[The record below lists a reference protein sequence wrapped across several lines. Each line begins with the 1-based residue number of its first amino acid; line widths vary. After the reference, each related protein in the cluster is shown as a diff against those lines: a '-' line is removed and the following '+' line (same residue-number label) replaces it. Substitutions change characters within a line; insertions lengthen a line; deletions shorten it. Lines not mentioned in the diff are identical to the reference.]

1 MASAEESELQ
11 PPPIQRRIFLSFC
24 ATVLAGL
31 LLFVVYLSVRTAGSA
46 RSRRDHP
53 AEVPPPRATPAPAAS
68 VIQPR
73 APAIPRSEQP
83 IHGKT
88 YLQLAALDRE
98 RAEVF
103 VEALARSGFRA
114 VVAGGPAEGIYRI
127 LVGPFEDADTLAR
140 NQADLQALGF
150 TSFPRKHPAQ

>member
-24 ATVLAGL
+24 ATVVAGV
-31 LLFVVYLSVRTAGSA
+31 LLFGAYLSVRTAGSPI
-46 RSRRDHP
+46 SRRNRP

-73 APAIPRSEQP
+73 ALIVPRPEQP

-103 VEALARSGFRA
+103 VETLARNGFRA
-114 VVAGGPAEGIYRI
+114 VLAGGPTEGIYRI
-127 LVGPFEDADTLAR
+127 LVGPFDDAAALAGA
-140 NQADLQALGF
+140 QAELQALGF
-150 TSFPRKHPAQ
+150 SSFPRKHPAQ

>member
-24 ATVLAGL
+24 ATVVAGA
-31 LLFVVYLSVRTAGSA
+31 LLFGAYLSVRTVGGAGS
-46 RSRRDHP
+46 RTVHP
-53 AEVPPPRATPAPAAS
+53 ADVTPPPAPAAS

-98 RAEVF
+98 RAEVL
-103 VEALARSGFRA
+103 VETLARNGFRA
-114 VVAGGPAEGIYRI
+114 VLADGPTEGIYRI
-127 LVGPFEDADTLAR
+127 LVGPFDDADTLAR

-150 TSFPRKHPAQ
+150 TSFPRRHPGQ